1 MEQPYQSSNSPNTLG
16 GVELTATTYLHAD
29 RGLPDFVNTRILLI
43 PWTMPRHRGRTPITP
58 TTALALCSGCLYCPN
73 HLNMHSHNIGRLI
86 PHLSKN
92 ALMSCR
98 PVVPTTARECLPLRI
113 SVIKPAVP
121 MNQHT
126 RRGIIT
132 SPNKSLHIMSETD
145 INRET
150 SFNQEVFNLSLAL
163 SRNRMNDATELR
175 CMALNAD
182 GSVKHSELRGTK
194 ADVAKQYGLDGRD
207 LRNVDLVS
215 EGIPHVLVRPS
226 TIFISMFTLRL
237 LVRSDEVLLFILPI
251 EDSDVKVQ
259 DVFLKDL
266 QSKLDSNLQ
275 SGLVTKLP
283 YELRVVDAALAS
295 VIATLEAE
303 HILIRREVKESLND
317 STREE
322 LAHSVLRGLQD
333 HGKRL
338 VAIGQR
344 ARQVRSALQEL
355 LSSDEDMATMYLS
368 DNQFGK
374 RHAIQDHQDVEYL
387 LEAYYKNAD
396 AIAESANA
404 LLEDV
409 NRTTNTTLS
418 ILDVRRNQIMIFEA
432 KLEICMLG
440 FAVPTFVAGLFGMN
454 VINYFEESAYAF
466 AVLVGASVMGTALI
480 SKYGMWKLNK
490 YRKLRF

>member
-1 MEQPYQSSNSPNTLG
+1 
-16 GVELTATTYLHAD
+16 
-29 RGLPDFVNTRILLI
+29 
-43 PWTMPRHRGRTPITP
+43 
-58 TTALALCSGCLYCPN
+58 
-73 HLNMHSHNIGRLI
+73 
-86 PHLSKN
+86 
-92 ALMSCR
+92 
-98 PVVPTTARECLPLRI
+98 
-113 SVIKPAVP
+113 
-121 MNQHT
+121 
-126 RRGIIT
+126 
-132 SPNKSLHIMSETD
+132 MSETD

-194 ADVAKQYGLDGRD
+194 ADVARQYGLDGRD